1 MILTRRPPSR
11 CSITSR
17 LLAHPGTR
25 GYSRPTHE
33 SPRSKGVWVRMNG
46 EKSARPDR
54 VSELVARLGES
65 PSFDRSEAFLVE
77 APLRICPLGAHVDHQ
92 GGVVTGM
99 TIDRQV
105 VMAAVPETDEVV
117 RVASLD
123 FPGEVV
129 VELGDQVPTRAGN
142 WGDYV
147 RAAVAVLSKE
157 HRLRRGFRAVIGG
170 DLPGAGL
177 SSSAAVLV
185 AFLLALTRVNELNI
199 GREEIS
205 ALAQRAENEYVG
217 VASGR
222 LDQSIILFAEN
233 GHLTRVDCS
242 DLSIEQVPRPTGSI
256 DFRVFV
262 VFSGV
267 GRALAGSG
275 FNTRVSECHE
285 AARILLELG
294 GETPRKN
301 PVLSDVAPEVFERFC
316 TELPQAARRRAAHY
330 FGEQRRVLNG
340 VEAWRQGDLDRFGA
354 MVTASGASSIH
365 NYESG
370 TAELVTLYE
379 ALRDAPGV
387 YGTRFSGGGF
397 GGSCIALI
405 EPEAGSSVIEAVKR
419 RYEVAHPDAAT
430 KASFHICCPGGPAQV
445 LELEG

>member
-1 MILTRRPPSR
+1 
-11 CSITSR
+11 
-17 LLAHPGTR
+17 
-25 GYSRPTHE
+25 
-33 SPRSKGVWVRMNG
+33 MNG
-46 EKSARPDR
+46 RESARPDR
-54 VSELVARLGES
+54 VSELVTRLGES
-65 PSFDRSEAFLVE
+65 PSLNRSEAFLVE

-99 TIDRQV
+99 TVDRRV
-105 VMAAVPETDEVV
+105 VMAAVPETEAVV
-117 RVASLD
+117 RVVSLD
-123 FPGEVV
+123 FPGELV

-147 RAAVAVLSKE
+147 RAAVALLSRE
-157 HRLRRGFRAVIGG
+157 HNLRSGFRAVIGG

-185 AFLLALTRVNELNI
+185 AYLLALTRVNGI
-199 GREEIS
+199 DISREEMS
-205 ALAQRAENEYVG
+205 GLVQRAENEYVG

-222 LDQSIILFAEN
+222 LDQSIILFAQP

-242 DLSIEQVPRPTGSI
+242 DLSIEQVPPPHGWR
-256 DFRVFV
+256 DFRVLV
-262 VFSGV
+262 AFSGV

-275 FNTRVSECHE
+275 FNNRVSECHE
-285 AARILLELG
+285 AARLLLELG
-294 GETPRKN
+294 NEAPGEHSL
-301 PVLSDVAPEVFERFC
+301 LSDVQPEIFGQFADH
-316 TELPQAARRRAAHY
+316 LPQAQRRRAAHY

-354 MVTASGASSIH
+354 LMTASGASSIH

-379 ALRDAPGV
+379 ALREAPGV

-405 EPEAGSSVIEAVKR
+405 EPDAGGSVIEAVKR
-419 RYEVAHPDAAT
+419 RYDVAHPEAAAE
-430 KASFHICCPGGPAQV
+430 ASFDICRPGGSARV
-445 LELEG
+445 LDLET

>member
-1 MILTRRPPSR
+1 
-11 CSITSR
+11 
-17 LLAHPGTR
+17 
-25 GYSRPTHE
+25 
-33 SPRSKGVWVRMNG
+33 MNG
-46 EKSARPDR
+46 ERSARPDR
-54 VSELVARLGES
+54 VSELVARLSES
-65 PSFDRSEAFLVE
+65 SSFDRSKAFLVE

-99 TIDRQV
+99 TVDRQV
-105 VMAAVPETDEVV
+105 VMAAVPGTDAVARVV
-117 RVASLD
+117 SLD

-129 VELGDQVPTRAGN
+129 VELEDQVPTRAGD

-147 RAAVAVLSKE
+147 RAAVAVLLKE
-157 HRLRRGFRAVIGG
+157 HRLRSGFRAVIGG

-185 AFLLALTRVNELNI
+185 AYLLALTRANEINI
-199 GREEIS
+199 GRQDLVG
-205 ALAQRAENEYVG
+205 LAQRAENEYVG

-222 LDQSIILFAEN
+222 LDQSIILFAEP
-233 GHLTRVDCS
+233 GRLTRVDCS
-242 DLSIEQVPRPTGSI
+242 DLSIEQVPRPTGSR
-256 DFRVFV
+256 DFRVLV
-262 VFSGV
+262 AFSGV

-275 FNTRVSECHE
+275 FNTRVGECHE

-294 GETPRKN
+294 GEAPREH
-301 PVLSDVAPEVFERFC
+301 PGLSDVQPEIFEQFAAD
-316 TELPQAARRRAAHY
+316 LPQAERRRAAHY
-330 FGEQRRVLNG
+330 FGEQRRVLRG

-354 MVTASGASSIH
+354 LMTASGASSIH

-370 TAELVTLYE
+370 TAELMTLYE

-419 RYEVAHPDAAT
+419 RYQAAHPEAAAE
-430 KASFHICCPGGPAQV
+430 ASFHVCSPGGPAQV
-445 LELEG
+445 LPLEG

>member
-1 MILTRRPPSR
+1 MD
-11 CSITSR
+11 R
-17 LLAHPGTR
+17 LKT
-25 GYSRPTHE
+25 
-33 SPRSKGVWVRMNG
+33 
-46 EKSARPDR
+46 ARADW
-54 VSELVARLGES
+54 VSELLTRLGES
-65 PSFDRSEAFLVE
+65 SSFDRSEAFLVK

-99 TIDRQV
+99 TVDRQV
-105 VMAAVPETDEVV
+105 VMAAVPETDGTV

-129 VELGDQVPTRAGN
+129 VELEDQVPTRAGD

-147 RAAVAVLSKE
+147 RAAVAVISKE
-157 HRLRRGFRAVIGG
+157 NILRSGFRAVIGG

-185 AFLLALTRVNELNI
+185 AYLLGLTRVNEINI

-205 ALAQRAENEYVG
+205 ALVQRAENEYVG

-222 LDQSIILFAEN
+222 LDQSIILFAKD

-242 DLSIEQVPRPTGSI
+242 DLSIEQVPLPAGSR
-256 DFRVFV
+256 DFRVLV
-262 VFSGV
+262 AFSGV

-285 AARILLELG
+285 AARLLLELG
-294 GETPRKN
+294 HEAPRED
-301 PVLSDVAPEVFERFC
+301 PVLSDVQPEIFEQFAAD
-316 TELPQAARRRAAHY
+316 LPQAQRRRAAHY

-340 VEAWRQGDLDRFGA
+340 VEAWSQGDLDRFGA
-354 MVTASGASSIH
+354 LMTASGASSIH

-370 TAELVTLYE
+370 TAELMTLYE

-405 EPEAGSSVIEAVKR
+405 EPEAGGSVIEAVKR
-419 RYEVAHPDAAT
+419 RYYESHAEAAAE
-430 KASFHICCPGGPAQV
+430 ASFHICCPGGPAQV
-445 LELEG
+445 LKLEG

>member
-1 MILTRRPPSR
+1 
-11 CSITSR
+11 
-17 LLAHPGTR
+17 
-25 GYSRPTHE
+25 
-33 SPRSKGVWVRMNG
+33 MNA
-46 EKSARPDR
+46 EKSPRPDR
-54 VSELVARLGES
+54 VSEVVSRLGES
-65 PSFDRSEAFLVE
+65 SSFDRPGAFLVE

-99 TIDRQV
+99 TVDRQV
-105 VMAAVPETDEVV
+105 VMAAVPEKEAVV
-117 RVASLD
+117 RVTSLD

-147 RAAVAVLSKE
+147 RAAVAVLFKE
-157 HRLRRGFRAVIGG
+157 RPLQNGFRAVIGG

-185 AFLLALTRVNELNI
+185 AYLLALTRVNEI
-199 GREEIS
+199 DISREGIS
-205 ALAQRAENEYVG
+205 GLVQRAENEYVG

-222 LDQSIILFAEN
+222 LDQSIILFAEL

-242 DLSIEQVPRPTGSI
+242 DLSIEQVPYPSGRKDVG
-256 DFRVFV
+256 VLV
-262 VFSGV
+262 AFSGV

-275 FNTRVSECHE
+275 FNNRVSECHE
-285 AARILLELG
+285 AARLLLELG
-294 GETPRKN
+294 GEAPREH
-301 PVLSDVAPEVFERFC
+301 PVLSDVQPEIFERFSDD
-316 TELPQAARRRAAHY
+316 LPQIQRRRAAHY
-330 FGEQRRVLNG
+330 FGEQRRVLHG
-340 VEAWRQGDLDRFGA
+340 VDAWRQGDLDRFGA
-354 MVTASGASSIH
+354 LMTSSGASSIH

-405 EPEAGSSVIEAVKR
+405 EPEAGASVIEAVER
-419 RYEVAHPDAAT
+419 RYDSAHPEAAA

-445 LELEG
+445 LNLEG